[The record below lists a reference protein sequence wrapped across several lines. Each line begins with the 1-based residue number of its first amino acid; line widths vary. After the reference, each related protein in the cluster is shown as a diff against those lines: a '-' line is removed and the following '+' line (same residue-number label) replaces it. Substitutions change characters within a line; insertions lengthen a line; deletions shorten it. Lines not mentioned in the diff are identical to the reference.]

1 MFIVKISS
9 QLLLIAFLKQL
20 NFIIFIFYVTP
31 ALGKMNLYYFTRK
44 ILENFF
50 ICHEIFKLMHKLIYY
65 GLKLQVKIKTCV
77 FSKIQIL
84 IVDAKIF
91 IFIFGLF
98 RNVIIIIIIDSK
110 TRQRLI
116 YGALC
121 YFPEPLPA
129 KYFRRCNISLFDTYY

>member
-65 GLKLQVKIKTCV
+65 
-77 FSKIQIL
+77 
-84 IVDAKIF
+84 AKITSQ
-91 IFIFGLF
+91 
-98 RNVIIIIIIDSK
+98 N
-110 TRQRLI
+110 
-116 YGALC
+116 
-121 YFPEPLPA
+121 
-129 KYFRRCNISLFDTYY
+129 